1 MTRHATITVPSPT
14 ATRRSLPDAHW
25 EPFLSALTG
34 RLAQPTPDLL
44 SVRCVTR
51 QTLVQLIGEVAS
63 ELQLPSTF
71 PTGRKVIE
79 HLVSMGFASHVPIA
93 DVSGSSPSRDFI
105 LLGIQESRDQQ
116 VDPLE
121 LLQAYDQQGVICY
134 FSALAYYDLTTQM
147 PSSHHIASLMKHT
160 VEPGAKSTG
169 KPSTAPAA
177 TKRRSK
183 LGTHVFSYEGVPF
196 YSTKRARNT
205 IPGVKTR
212 VLSPATNIRI
222 ATVEQTLLDT
232 LQYPFHFGG
241 AEVVLESWQQAT
253 GKTDD
258 DLFAAYLRAIQI
270 LPLTRRAGALFE
282 LLGLRPAGALGTY
295 LDETKKLIL
304 AQPEIP
310 WIPLLR
316 GVPYSRESAGWKVLV
331 P

>member
-1 MTRHATITVPSPT
+1 MGITPSPR
-14 ATRRSLPDAHW
+14 AAQGIIADAHW
-25 EPFLSALTG
+25 EPFLKALTG
-34 RLAQPTPDLL
+34 RLAQPTPDLP

-51 QTLVQLIGEVAS
+51 QTLVKLIKRVQR
-63 ELQLPSTF
+63 ELRLPSTF
-71 PTGRKVIE
+71 PNGMEVID
-79 HLVSMGFASHVPIA
+79 HLVSMGLASHVPIE
-93 DVSGSSPSRDFI
+93 DVPGSSPSRDFI
-105 LLGIQESRDQQ
+105 LLGIQESRDQH

-147 PSSHHIASLMKHT
+147 PSSHHIASLMKPT
-160 VEPGAKSTG
+160 ADPEVKSTER
-169 KPSTAPAA
+169 SSASPAA
-177 TKRRSK
+177 TKRSK
-183 LGTHVFSYEGVPF
+183 LGTHVFSYEGVSF

-212 VLSPATNIRI
+212 VLGPATNIRI

-232 LQYPFHFGG
+232 LQYPFHCGG

-258 DLFAAYLRAIQI
+258 NLFAAYLSAIKI

-282 LLGLRPAGALGTY
+282 LLGLRPAGALGAY

-316 GVPYSRESAGWKVLV
+316 GVPYSRENAEWKVLV